1 LVVTPYEPTAKILH
15 QRNFGESISDYHK
28 LKKDQKEER
37 VDGHIFITMLAFHL
51 WKWVPEKLDGSGDRR
66 DWTII
71 RRLLETH
78 CYSTLIVTRA
88 DGSIHHQRKAGRAE
102 AQQRKI
108 YNELAIE
115 TSKLI

>member
-1 LVVTPYEPTAKILH
+1 
-15 QRNFGESISDYHK
+15 
-28 LKKDQKEER
+28 
-37 VDGHIFITMLAFHL
+37 MLAFHL